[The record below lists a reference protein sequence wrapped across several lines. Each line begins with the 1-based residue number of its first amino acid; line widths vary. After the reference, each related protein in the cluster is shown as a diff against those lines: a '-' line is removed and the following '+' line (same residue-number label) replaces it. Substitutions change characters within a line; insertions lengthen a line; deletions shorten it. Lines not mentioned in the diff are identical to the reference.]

1 MFENL
6 ICHRLWE
13 QLIISSLL
21 FFWFYHVSGM
31 EPSAK
36 TQQPSKADRVRAIME
51 SIYKEERKVCSPQPA
66 HETQGCACRPP
77 TTPEKSTDAPSGCT
91 EQHSP
96 RLGHR
101 IPETSRPLELP
112 SSREQSQEWSDSST
126 INSVPTPVC
135 LQLLSLIFKPLKTEQ
150 ETLRIPHAETAN
162 VLHNKPVVI
171 KRYFLHNAFRDLSP
185 LPLNNIR
192 SYDSGFQQL
201 RWSKHVYTEYRNNPC
216 LSKQAKM
223 KTSSSDLHPPSQVCL
238 T

>member
-1 MFENL
+1 MYLAWSQVPKRNSHPKQTGCVPSWRASTRNRERYAL
-6 ICHRLWE
+6 RSLRTRHRA
-13 QLIISSLL
+13 
-21 FFWFYHVSGM
+21 VR
-31 EPSAK
+31 
-36 TQQPSKADRVRAIME
+36 ADR
-51 SIYKEERKVCSPQPA
+51 
-66 HETQGCACRPP
+66 PP
-77 TTPEKSTDAPSGCT
+77 LLKKALMLQVAALNS
-91 EQHSP
+91 HSP

-112 SSREQSQEWSDSST
+112 SSREQSQEWSDSSP

-162 VLHNKPVVI
+162 VLHNKAVVI

-201 RWSKHVYTEYRNNPC
+201 RWSKNVYTKYRNNPC
-216 LSKQAKM
+216 LSKLAKM
-223 KTSSSDLHPPSQVCL
+223 KTSSSDLHRPSQVCL